1 MISLSDQAGPD
12 LSLRAETERGRE
24 DCVLSAGEWKAL
36 KKLRGMH
43 LTMTLP
49 TSDARIVP
57 ISEYTS
63 WFGKYNV
70 RYFTL
75 FFVRASARTRFIYGG
90 TARSQPSTPLLPYP
104 YNSLRVTESFSISI
118 HPSCEILFLS
128 LHPILRYVLSRLF
141 VNFLHSRVLD
151 ISIASLQQKQYHR
164 LCNRIARIS
173 LVYMVEL
180 CRKHSRARGLLRSCD
195 SWTRG
200 EIAA

>member
-1 MISLSDQAGPD
+1 MIFLRPGPD
-12 LSLRAETERGRE
+12 LSLRAGTERGRE

-90 TARSQPSTPLLPYP
+90 TARSQSSTPLLPYP

-118 HPSCEILFLS
+118 HPSCDTLS
-128 LHPILRYVLSRLF
+128 FSPSYSTIRSISSLCEFFALANSRYF
-141 VNFLHSRVLD
+141 DRVVTAKA
-151 ISIASLQQKQYHR
+151 ISSSLQP
-164 LCNRIARIS
+164 NRSNLSGIYGRVVS
-173 LVYMVEL
+173 E
-180 CRKHSRARGLLRSCD
+180 
-195 SWTRG
+195 T
-200 EIAA
+200 